1 MASTEIYTISK
12 KAKNAKFYAEVP
24 NASRGALYVWLVLEK
39 KYLQPKMVT
48 EDGIP
53 ISRFILTRF
62 VDLNNNVLPMQEV
75 WDLVHDDRL
84 TENEKYVLA
93 YSFDD
98 TYVPYDSLLRVA
110 EALEN
115 FEPGTTE
122 TLLGIAKQFR
132 KIHEEYSAKR
142 ILGIAVN
149 STSVISFK
157 ETYNKETLIPVE
169 YHLDKTK

>member
-24 NASRGALYVWLVLEK
+24 NASRGALYVWLTLEN
-39 KYLQPKMVT
+39 KYLEPKMVT
-48 EDGIP
+48 ENGEA
-53 ISRFILTRF
+53 ISRFVLSRF
-62 VDLNNNVLPMQEV
+62 SNLYGDELPMQEV
-75 WDLVHDDRL
+75 WNLVDDDRL
-84 TENEKYVLA
+84 TENEKYVLS
-93 YSFDD
+93 YSFDN

-132 KIHEEYSAKR
+132 KIYEEYSAKR
-142 ILGIAVN
+142 ILGVAVN